1 MSVFKG
7 TTSVITGG
15 ADGIG
20 LALAKAIGQ
29 RGGKVALL
37 DIRGDAANEAAE
49 ALKAQGID
57 AAAFHCDVT
66 ERARVEESARQ
77 VVERF
82 GGVNLAWM
90 NAGVGSGGHLNSAA
104 LDQIEWVH
112 AVNITGVINTVRALW
127 PLVEQAKG
135 LRHLG
140 FTGSSIIYGHGEAY
154 PHGLY
159 ASSKWA
165 TVGIAESLV
174 GRAEKAGIGTT
185 IFNAGLLNTRI
196 WDGARAR
203 PDRFGGP
210 AHQPEEAGNFWR
222 EQGMPVDWACEQAIN
237 AIESGERYCSP
248 VFQRIIDD
256 FDARTD
262 LVRKSFIVYPGPS
275 ETIEREETH
284 Q

>member
-1 MSVFKG
+1 VSVFRAS
-7 TTSVITGG
+7 TSVITGG

-49 ALKAQGID
+49 TLKAHNID
-57 AAAFHCDVT
+57 AAGFLCDVT
-66 ERARVEESARQ
+66 DGDSVDESAHK

-90 NAGVGSGGHLNSAA
+90 NAGVGSGGHLNTAA
-104 LDQIEWVH
+104 MDQIEWVH
-112 AVNITGVINTVRALW
+112 AVNITGVINTVRAFW
-127 PLVEQAKG
+127 PLVEKAEG
-135 LRHLG
+135 LKHLG
-140 FTGSSIIYGHGEAY
+140 FTGSSIIYGHGENY

-159 ASSKWA
+159 AASKWA
-165 TVGIAESLV
+165 SVGIAESLV

-210 AHQPEEAGNFWR
+210 AYQPEEAGNFWR
-222 EQGMPVDWACEQAIN
+222 EHGMPVEWACEQAIKAVEN
-237 AIESGERYCSP
+237 GKRYCSP
-248 VFQRIIDD
+248 VFQRIVDD

-262 LVRKSFIVYPGPS
+262 LVRKSFIVYPGS
-275 ETIEREETH
+275 SKTSD
-284 Q
+284 